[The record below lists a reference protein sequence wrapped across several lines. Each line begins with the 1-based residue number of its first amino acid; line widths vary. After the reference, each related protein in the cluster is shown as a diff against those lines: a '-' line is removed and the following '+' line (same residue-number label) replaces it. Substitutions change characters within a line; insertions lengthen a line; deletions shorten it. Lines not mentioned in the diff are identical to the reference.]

1 MAPELVKN
9 ANELFCFVTLFRV
22 FRLLLVEMV
31 IFALHPFPALH
42 TTFNLEVKPQTP
54 NPKPQTP
61 NPKPQTPNPKPQ
73 TPNPNPLLQ
82 VMGIQSVYRIEEF
95 LILCMC
101 NTPNWF

>member
-1 MAPELVKN
+1 
-9 ANELFCFVTLFRV
+9 
-22 FRLLLVEMV
+22 MV

-42 TTFNLEVKPQTP
+42 TTFNLEV
-54 NPKPQTP
+54 KPQTP

-101 NTPNWF
+101 NTPNRF